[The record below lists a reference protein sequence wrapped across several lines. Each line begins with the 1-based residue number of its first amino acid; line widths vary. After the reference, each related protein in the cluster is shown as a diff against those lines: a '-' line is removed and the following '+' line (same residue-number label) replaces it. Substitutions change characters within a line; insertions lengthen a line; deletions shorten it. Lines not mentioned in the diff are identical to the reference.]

1 MLAKCVVLF
10 RSLWTSKNSFK
21 VLEKFLQ
28 IQFCSEPS
36 WEQNEHKT
44 NTFIWERSVSKIMF
58 SFNMI
63 LLNIRRGA
71 SPTHNSKQTIAVHRH
86 GNVLSLNAKW
96 IFLQIYCMILQYR
109 AFQGYKRG
117 KPRTIILKKSF
128 GVTYIGFHLTFFCT
142 SDFDEA
148 RRRLGD
154 GGCHID
160 CACSPISFLS
170 FKH

>member
-21 VLEKFLQ
+21 VLEKFSVLL
-28 IQFCSEPS
+28 EPS
-36 WEQNEHKT
+36 WRFRNKT
-44 NTFIWERSVSKIMF
+44 NTFIWEHAVSKIML
-58 SFNMI
+58 

-71 SPTHNSKQTIAVHRH
+71 SPTHNSERAIAVHRH

-117 KPRTIILKKSF
+117 KPRTIIFQKSF
-128 GVTYIGFHLTFFCT
+128 GVTYIGFHLTFFAQAIST
-142 SDFDEA
+142 THAGAWGTADVISIVRA
-148 RRRLGD
+148 RQ
-154 GGCHID
+154 
-160 CACSPISFLS
+160 
-170 FKH
+170 